1 MAEHSISDGLIAY
14 SERGDGPAVVLL
26 HAFPLN
32 GRMWEPQTE
41 ALEGSYR
48 IVMPDYPGFGRSAR
62 APAQPDVGY
71 YARCIQRLVDRLGLE
86 SFVLG
91 GISMGGYVAFQC
103 LRVFPQRIQGLILA
117 DTRADA
123 DPEEA
128 RETRTQTA
136 RRVAEEGVEVL
147 IELQLERLLA
157 PQTIENKGDMVE
169 RVRDMI
175 RQSTPE
181 GVVGALGALRD
192 RPDVNRMLPEI
203 RVPTLVVGGE
213 EDAISSPEVMG
224 EMARKIPDSRH
235 VAIPGAGHLSNLE
248 APGDF
253 NAALQ
258 EFLETL

>member
-14 SERGDGPAVVLL
+14 SERGEGPAVVLL

-32 GRMWEPQTE
+32 GRMWEAQAE
-41 ALEGSYR
+41 AIEGSHR
-48 IVMPDYPGFGRSAR
+48 VVMPDYPGFGRSAR

-71 YARCIQRLVDRLGLE
+71 YARCIHRLVERLGLE

-103 LRVFPQRIQGLILA
+103 LQLFPGRIRGLILA
-117 DTRADA
+117 DTRAEADA
-123 DPEEA
+123 EEA
-128 RETRTQTA
+128 RKTRTETA

-157 PQTIENKGDMVE
+157 PQTIEKKGEVVE
-169 RVRDMI
+169 RVRAMI
-175 RQSTPE
+175 LQSSPE

-192 RPDVNRMLPEI
+192 RPDVNPLLSDI
-203 RVPTLVVGGE
+203 RVPTLVIGGE

-224 EMARKIPDSRH
+224 EMARKITDSRH
-235 VAIPGAGHLSNLE
+235 VVIPGAGHLSNLE
-248 APGDF
+248 ASREF
-253 NAALQ
+253 NIALRD
-258 EFLETL
+258 FLETL